1 MAAPTIVL
9 IDYDEAVLAAN
20 SEALQSRGYQV
31 HTASDGAEGL
41 KAAVEQRPG
50 IVVLDLV
57 LQRMPGLQVC
67 EAIKKNPQLGHTKV
81 IVAPSPTF
89 HIDLKKARNLGAVS
103 FLNKPYQPED
113 LVRAIASVEAMP
125 LPDNEAKRIA
135 TLHGY
140 NILDSAPEK
149 TFDDLAKLA
158 AIICDVPGAM
168 ITFIDSE
175 RQWFKSNIGFMANDV
190 PREMSFCAHAIMHE
204 EVMVVEDAEK
214 DERFAG
220 NPLVTSGPQIRF
232 YAGSPLM
239 APTGEALGTVCVI
252 DHKPRVINENQKTA
266 LKLLSNQVQVLLEWR
281 RYLIRAKGSSAS
293 G

>member
-1 MAAPTIVL
+1 MAAPPIVL
-9 IDYDEAVLAAN
+9 IDYDESVLAAN
-20 SEALQSRGYQV
+20 SQALQARGYQV

-41 KAAVEQRPG
+41 KKAVEQRPG

-67 EAIKKNPQLGHTKV
+67 EAIKKHPSLTHTKV

-125 LPDNEAKRIA
+125 LPENEAKRVA
-135 TLHGY
+135 ALRSY
-140 NILDSAPEK
+140 QILDSAPEEA
-149 TFDDLAKLA
+149 FDDLAKLA
-158 AIICDVPGAM
+158 AIICDMPGAM

-175 RQWFKSNIGFMANDV
+175 RQWFKSSIGFTANDI
-190 PREMSFCAHAIMHE
+190 PREMSFCAHAIMQE
-204 EVMVVEDAEK
+204 EVMVVEDAGK

-220 NPLVTSGPQIRF
+220 NPLVTAGPPIRF
-232 YAGSPLM
+232 YAGSPLF
-239 APTGEALGTVCVI
+239 APTGETLGTVCVI
-252 DHKPRVINENQKTA
+252 DHKPRTVSEDQKTA
-266 LKLLSNQVQVLLEWR
+266 LKLLARQVQVLLEWR
-281 RYLIRAKGSSAS
+281 KYMNRAKSSTAV